1 MWGAELLEALQ
12 LSLFRCWINS
22 EHLLVHYIT
31 NCGYFSL
38 IFLFNTAIFGVVAWK
53 NCHLWRS
60 GVMQG
65 HCKAWKVALAAMGL
79 FCLLGATWALSFL
92 SYGSSSMP
100 VLFLAAILNSLQGQ
114 GQLAVWLGR
123 GGRQEEACLLP
134 DTGGPGVPRHSH
146 ALPFSREQRDLPWSP
161 ATDAE
166 AWRGTWRSLSHCCC
180 CYDLLPSPAGVF
192 IFIWLVVLYYPRAEE
207 TSSSL
212 SHIVRNDRTMAVSQ
226 G

>member
-1 MWGAELLEALQ
+1 MWGAELLEALH
-12 LSLFRCWINS
+12 LFLFRCWINS

-31 NCGYFSL
+31 NCGYFGL

-123 GGRQEEACLLP
+123 GGRQEEACFLP

-146 ALPFSREQRDLPWSP
+146 ALPFSREQRDLRGARPLMLRPGEAPGGASLTAAAAMIFFLLLQVFSSSSGWLSSTTQGRRRP
-161 ATDAE
+161 AA
-166 AWRGTWRSLSHCCC
+166 
-180 CYDLLPSPAGVF
+180 PSP
-192 IFIWLVVLYYPRAEE
+192 
-207 TSSSL
+207 TS
-212 SHIVRNDRTMAVSQ
+212 
-226 G
+226 